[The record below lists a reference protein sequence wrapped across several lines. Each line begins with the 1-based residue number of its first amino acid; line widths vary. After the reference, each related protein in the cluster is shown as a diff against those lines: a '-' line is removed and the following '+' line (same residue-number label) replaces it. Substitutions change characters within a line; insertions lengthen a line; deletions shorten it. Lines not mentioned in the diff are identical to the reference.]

1 MARLNENI
9 DPVERDIQTDY
20 PLQKSDPEIIPKPTI
35 WPISLAFGITFIF
48 WGFIAF
54 IGLTF
59 VGILITIVAIAGWIT
74 DLKE

>member
-1 MARLNENI
+1 MNIQNENNNFL
-9 DPVERDIQTDY
+9 ENDINKNY
-20 PLQKSDPEIIPKPTI
+20 PLQKSDPEVMPKPTI
-35 WPISLAFGITFIF
+35 WPVSLAFGITFIF

-59 VGILITIVAIAGWIT
+59 VGIIVSAVAIAGWIA